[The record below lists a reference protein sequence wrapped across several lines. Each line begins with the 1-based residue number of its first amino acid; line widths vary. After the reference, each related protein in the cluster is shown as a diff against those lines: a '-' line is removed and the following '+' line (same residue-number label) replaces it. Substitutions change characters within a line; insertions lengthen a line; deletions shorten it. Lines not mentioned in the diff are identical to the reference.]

1 MRMAGMGVPRT
12 ASRIC
17 QTQETQHPFFLSS
30 AWVSRWTTNGSTSL
44 LLSPRRLTPFV
55 VALLPPSR
63 GVPVR
68 RGIIPELAP
77 ADLR

>member
-17 QTQETQHPFFLSS
+17 QTQETEHPFFLSS
-30 AWVSRWTTNGSTSL
+30 AWVSHWVTNGSTSL
-44 LLSPRRLTPFV
+44 LLSPAAYTVL

-63 GVPVR
+63 GVPVH

-77 ADLR
+77 ADHR